1 MRIGSQGGQVI
12 SPPAPQGA
20 QRGFTLMELVV
31 VCAMLVGLAAVAFPL
46 VRDTSRSQREMA
58 LRHTLSKLRGAI
70 DEYKRFCDAGLLGD
84 PELGTECYPIELE
97 ALLEPIQLVGQP
109 PETEKQFLRRI
120 PVDPMTGEAE
130 WSLRSYQDDVDDTW
144 WGGENVYDVRS
155 LSIGTG
161 LNGIP
166 YEEW

>member
-1 MRIGSQGGQVI
+1 MRMDRTD
-12 SPPAPQGA
+12 GA
-20 QRGFTLMELVV
+20 RQAGYTLMELVM
-31 VCAMLVGLAAVAFPL
+31 VCAMLVSLAAVAFPL
-46 VRDTSRSQREMA
+46 VRDTGRSQREIA
-58 LRHTLSKLRGAI
+58 LRHALSKLRQAV

-84 PELGTECYPIELE
+84 PELGTECYPAELE
-97 ALLEPIQLVGQP
+97 TLLEPIQLVGQP
-109 PETEKQFLRRI
+109 PETEKRFLRRI

-130 WSLRSYQDDVDDTW
+130 WSLRSYQDDIDDTW